1 MSPEEAASFALK
13 LAKATKQELY
23 GYEWRNGSLRPMM
36 RPKGLGKILAKALA
50 EAAPVEA
57 KPRRRSAMATEHPK
71 PSQGQLL

>member
-1 MSPEEAASFALK
+1 MSPEEAASFALQLRNAEK

-23 GYEWRNGSLRPMM
+23 GYEWRNGSLR
-36 RPKGLGKILAKALA
+36 LGKILAKALA